1 VQLETEP
8 GRAANALVTDWKKQR
23 YPSATRI
30 YLLLSIHNV
39 RQLGRFLIEAV
50 GERNSFP
57 TSTLEGGAFR
67 APGRQGADENRPLSA
82 LFANEND
89 AP

>member
-1 VQLETEP
+1 MQLAAEP
-8 GRAANALVTDWKKQR
+8 GMATKALVTNWKKRR

-30 YLLLSIHNV
+30 HLLSIHKV
-39 RQLGRFLIEAV
+39 RQIGRFLIEAV
-50 GERNSFP
+50 GERNSVP
-57 TSTLEGGAFR
+57 TSALEGGTSR
-67 APGRQGADENRPLSA
+67 APGGQGADENRPLSA

>member
-1 VQLETEP
+1 LAT
-8 GRAANALVTDWKKQR
+8 
-23 YPSATRI
+23 ATRTV
-30 YLLLSIHNV
+30 YLLGIHNI

-57 TSTLEGGAFR
+57 TSALEGGAFR
-67 APGRQGADENRPLSA
+67 APGGQGADENRPLSA
-82 LFANEND
+82 LFAYEND